1 MRNSKNTLL
10 MIVLG
15 SLCLGAAF
23 LTFALLISSCAGSL
37 ASSIRSDGG
46 ARILLKA
53 EVPAPLAAK
62 FRAFAAAGGAP
73 DAGTSL
79 FDLAAVRTSIAAR
92 PALSLIEIAQPN
104 PNALRLELGVRSL
117 EELAASPDLAGS
129 GLLSLAKA
137 QGWVECRIRI
147 DRRSAKAL
155 RALLPGLNPQLMEA
169 LSPPALEDD
178 PVTEAEYRTMLA
190 SILGSRT
197 AAALDAA
204 ALTLTLTAP
213 GPVLASGGGTLSDS
227 TLTAKIPLMQA
238 LTLEKPVELW
248 LRWGQ

>member
-147 DRRSAKAL
+147 
-155 RALLPGLNPQLMEA
+155 PQLMEA